1 MNLLIVDDN
10 YSDIFLAKEIIDE
23 INEPPFKDITIYE
36 AEDGLKALDVLKTN
50 NIDIILLDI
59 KMPKMDGIELL
70 KILKDKHKNI
80 YVIMLTTSDYEK
92 DIIETQKLNA
102 DAYIVKPLE
111 PEDFKRRVL
120 SIKNIYI
127 DKYFEYVKFQK

>member
-23 INEPPFKDITIYE
+23 INEPPYNQLTIFE
-36 AEDGLKALDVLKTN
+36 AEDGIAALNILKTTV
-50 NIDIILLDI
+50 IDIMLLDI

-70 KILKDKHKNI
+70 KIIKEKYKNI

-92 DIIETQKLNA
+92 DIIETQTLGA
-102 DAYIVKPLE
+102 DAYVIKPLE
-111 PEDFKRRVL
+111 PDDFKKRII
-120 SIKNIYI
+120 SIKSIYI
-127 DKYFEYVKFQK
+127 EKYFEYVKYKK